1 MAAPMSQRVSS
12 QGCSSEIHRGRSTFA
27 QAGTVNAHRSYIVDR
42 HRNTQCSAKI
52 QRKEVALY
60 DYWDRIVPYEQA
72 WSLQHRLLEEVQA
85 GMHGVGAVILLQ
97 HSPVYTLGAGSTID
111 HLRFDP
117 SNPPH
122 PLFRTERGGEVT
134 YHGPGQLV
142 MYPILDLKQL
152 TQDLHWYLRSL
163 EEVAI
168 RALEAVSGI
177 EGKREPGRTGVWV
190 DGRKLAAIGV
200 RARRWVTCHGLAL
213 NVAPDLGPFSSI
225 VPCGIAG
232 REVGSVWE
240 ASREAEDDRQDSSI
254 QAQQAQLLRE
264 YAVALLEAAEDV
276 FVMRLVPGEEPLK
289 ALTAPVWL
297 EECRMGKC

>member
-1 MAAPMSQRVSS
+1 MNLERRKGLCDHPSLQR
-12 QGCSSEIHRGRSTFA
+12 
-27 QAGTVNAHRSYIVDR
+27 
-42 HRNTQCSAKI
+42 
-52 QRKEVALY
+52 
-60 DYWDRIVPYEQA
+60 
-72 WSLQHRLLEEVQA
+72 WSLLLTAQ
-85 GMHGVGAVILLQ
+85 
-97 HSPVYTLGAGSTID
+97 
-111 HLRFDP
+111 
-117 SNPPH
+117 
-122 PLFRTERGGEVT
+122 VT

-168 RALEAVSGI
+168 RWVAGRTTCAMPYKVAKFIALLTTLVVQSLAHRQYRGEPHVRPHTRALEAVSGI